1 MKLAESNLG
10 GDRGVFPLSELAERS
25 AREFGGRP
33 VMRTFTGSGYRE
45 ITYHQFRDMV
55 IAIAHWLV
63 TSGIKQGDRVAVL
76 GENSPQWGAVYLGI
90 QTAGA
95 IAVPVDS
102 LLKPAGLRHVIA
114 DSESRFLFASDKFLG
129 DLAEV
134 ASIPTLEKTIAIG
147 SGGPGADTT
156 LGAVLNEGARVTA
169 ELPKRD
175 LDDIAAILYTS
186 GTTGHSKGVMLTQN
200 NIMSNVAAASQVI
213 KVYPEDTFLSVLP
226 IHHSFE
232 CTTGFLLS
240 LYNGSSI
247 TYARSMKSADLM
259 ADIRETN
266 VTLMVAVPL
275 LYEKMQAG
283 ILRGVKKKG
292 GLTQRLFSYMFG
304 LSAVSQKIGFN
315 LGTPLF
321 AGMRRR
327 AGLGTIRIFVS
338 GGGALNP
345 STARFF
351 SRLGICLIQGYGLTE
366 TSPVTHV
373 NPPWKRR
380 CETVGLAIPG
390 VECKLIDVN
399 EQGVGE
405 ICIRGPNVFKGYY
418 RNEEATREVLE
429 EDGWFHTGDLG
440 AILSD
445 GCLQIC
451 GRKKNMLVTG
461 GGKNVYPEEVEL
473 YLDRSRFIA
482 ESLVLGVPREGGYG
496 DDVAALIFP
505 DYEQIDLYYE
515 ELGKKP
521 TDRDVFE
528 LIKKEVAEAQT
539 ELQEYKRIRNFRI
552 VEEEFQ
558 KTSTRKIKRFLYSGE
573 MLKVNGRGEAGVGE

>member
-1 MKLAESNLG
+1 MKPAESNLG

-25 AREFGGRP
+25 AREFGDRP

-55 IAIAHWLV
+55 IAIARWLV
-63 TSGIKQGDRVAVL
+63 SSGIKQGDRVAVL

-147 SGGPGADTT
+147 SGGPGADNT

-175 LDDIAAILYTS
+175 LDDTAAILYTS

-232 CTTGFLLS
+232 CTAGFLLS
-240 LYNGSSI
+240 VYNGSSI

-292 GLTQRLFSYMFG
+292 GLTQRLFTYMFG
-304 LSAVSQKIGFN
+304 LSAVGQKVGIN

-338 GGGALNP
+338 GGGPLNP
-345 STARFF
+345 STAKFF

-366 TSPVTHV
+366 TSPVTHI

-380 CETVGLAIPG
+380 CETVGPAIPG

-429 EDGWFHTGDLG
+429 EGGWFHTGDLG
-440 AILSD
+440 AILPD

-521 TDRDVFE
+521 TDKDVFE

-539 ELQEYKRIRNFRI
+539 ELQGYKRIRNFRI
-552 VEEEFQ
+552 VEDEFQ

-573 MLKVNGRGEAGVGE
+573 MLKVNGRSETVV